1 MIKKRGRNMPAG
13 AVGRGRKSG
22 STVTVSTASAAPS
35 ATRRLRNHARRPSV
49 SRVRENRTHGLRGGW
64 GNGTARGTA
73 PLTTNDESGWL
84 DEREA
89 RVWQAYRDVVRD
101 LQSAFDRQLADDA
114 GLSGADF
121 ALLAPLSE
129 SPEGVLRTRDLGLMV
144 GWGRSR
150 ISHQVSRMQKRGL
163 VVLKTVPTTHADRW
177 CG

>member
-1 MIKKRGRNMPAG
+1 M
-13 AVGRGRKSG
+13 
-22 STVTVSTASAAPS
+22 
-35 ATRRLRNHARRPSV
+35 
-49 SRVRENRTHGLRGGW
+49 
-64 GNGTARGTA
+64 
-73 PLTTNDESGWL
+73 TNSGWL

-163 VVLKTVPTTHADRW
+163 VVREDCADDARGSMVRLTPDGRAAIEAAAPEHVNTVRRLFFDPLSDEEVDLLGGIFERLLERIR
-177 CG
+177 GDEER

>member
-1 MIKKRGRNMPAG
+1 M
-13 AVGRGRKSG
+13 
-22 STVTVSTASAAPS
+22 T
-35 ATRRLRNHARRPSV
+35 
-49 SRVRENRTHGLRGGW
+49 
-64 GNGTARGTA
+64 
-73 PLTTNDESGWL
+73 DSGWL

-129 SPEGVLRTRDLGLMV
+129 SPEEVLRTRDLGLMV

-163 VVLKTVPTTHADRW
+163 VVREDCADDARGSMVRLTPDGRAAIETAAPEHVNTVRRLFFDPLSDEEVDLLGGIFERLLERIR
-177 CG
+177 GDEER

>member
-1 MIKKRGRNMPAG
+1 M
-13 AVGRGRKSG
+13 
-22 STVTVSTASAAPS
+22 T
-35 ATRRLRNHARRPSV
+35 
-49 SRVRENRTHGLRGGW
+49 
-64 GNGTARGTA
+64 
-73 PLTTNDESGWL
+73 DSGWL

-163 VVLKTVPTTHADRW
+163 VVREDCADDARGSMVRLTPDGRAAIEAAAPEHVNTVRRLFFDPLSDEEVDLLGGIFERLLERIR
-177 CG
+177 GDEER

>member
-1 MIKKRGRNMPAG
+1 
-13 AVGRGRKSG
+13 
-22 STVTVSTASAAPS
+22 
-35 ATRRLRNHARRPSV
+35 
-49 SRVRENRTHGLRGGW
+49 
-64 GNGTARGTA
+64 
-73 PLTTNDESGWL
+73 
-84 DEREA
+84 
-89 RVWQAYRDVVRD
+89 VWQAYRDVVRD

-163 VVLKTVPTTHADRW
+163 VVREDCADDARGSMVRLTPDGRAAIEAAAPEHVNTVRRLFFDPLSDEEVDLLGGIFERLLERIR
-177 CG
+177 GDEER